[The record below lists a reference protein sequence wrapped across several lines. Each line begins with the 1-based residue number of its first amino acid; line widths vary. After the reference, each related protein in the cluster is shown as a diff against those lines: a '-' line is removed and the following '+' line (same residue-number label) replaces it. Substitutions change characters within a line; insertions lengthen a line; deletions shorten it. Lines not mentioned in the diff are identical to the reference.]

1 MEALRRLL
9 DFVRRL
15 LHRDRATGQ
24 AARFVAVGLLNT
36 LVTMG
41 LFRLFL
47 LIPGMPRSGEKGYVY
62 YTTSADGLAYIL
74 GICNSFL
81 WNKYWTFNAAK
92 SQRGWR
98 EFGIFFLVNL
108 PPLAVNVFVFALL
121 GLWAHSGS
129 GWVQMGKAFVAAL
142 VAVVWNFLGSRYFA
156 FRHTALK
163 NKSEKEQQ

>member
-1 MEALRRLL
+1 MERSRRLL
-9 DFVRRL
+9 DSVRRL
-15 LHRDRATGQ
+15 LPRDRATGQ

-41 LFRLFL
+41 MFRLFL
-47 LIPGMPRSGEKGYVY
+47 MIPGVPVSGDKHFVY
-62 YTTSADGLAYIL
+62 YTTAADGLAYVL

-81 WNKYWTFNAAK
+81 WNKYWTFSAAK
-92 SQRGWR
+92 SKRGWR

-129 GWVQMGKAFVAAL
+129 GWVQMGKAFVAAA
-142 VAVVWNFLGSRYFA
+142 VAVVWNFLGSRYLA

-163 NKSEKEQQ
+163 DKSEKEQQ